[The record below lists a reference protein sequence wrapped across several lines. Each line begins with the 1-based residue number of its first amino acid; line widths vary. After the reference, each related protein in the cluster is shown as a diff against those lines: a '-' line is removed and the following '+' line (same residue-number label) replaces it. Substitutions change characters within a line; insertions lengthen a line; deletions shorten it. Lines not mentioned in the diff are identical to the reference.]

1 MLKYP
6 NFNITSQHL
15 GIVLR
20 DNNITRKRTKHQ
32 HFPKIRYGIETNKNN
47 ELRTF
52 YNEINKY
59 PLDKIIC
66 LDETSIKPAM
76 ILEYSKCKLG
86 KRCILKTD
94 DNNVFKKIYIIS
106 SN

>member
-6 NFNITSQHL
+6 EFNITPQHL

-32 HFPKIRYGIETNKNN
+32 HFPKTRYGIETDKKK
-47 ELRTF
+47 ELDTF
-52 YNEINKY
+52 YNEISKY

-66 LDETSIKPAM
+66 LDEIFSNYIK
-76 ILEYSKCKLG
+76 
-86 KRCILKTD
+86 
-94 DNNVFKKIYIIS
+94 NIYQKDIKWYL
-106 SN
+106 NL